1 MKISRLAKKV
11 YGFFA
16 VKLYKMTGKKGM
28 VPTLEFYDTPT
39 MTKYH
44 HIVSALRYVAV
55 EEYYGKNDFG
65 MTLYKTAN
73 RWESEKALQED
84 LDRFYAL
91 IHSIETKGYD
101 MNSSIYVDLD
111 GNCFNGTHR
120 LALCAWFG
128 VKEMPVMTVKRH
140 LKTQTIP
147 EMKEYYRLSEDDFQR
162 LECAYQRMRE
172 KLSEN

>member
-1 MKISRLAKKV
+1 MRISRLVKKA

-16 VKLYKMTGKKGM
+16 WKLYKMTAKKSVM
-28 VPTLEFYDTPT
+28 PTLKFYDTPH

-73 RWESEKALQED
+73 RWENEKALQED

-91 IHSIETKGYD
+91 IQSIEKKGYD

-120 LALCAWFG
+120 LALCVWFG
-128 VKEMPVMTVKRH
+128 VKEMPVMTIKRH
-140 LKTQTIP
+140 LKTETIAQ
-147 EMKEYYRLSEDDFQR
+147 MKEYYRLSDEDYQR
-162 LECAYQRMRE
+162 LEGAYQRMRE